1 MMKKMLYTIG
11 AALVL
16 LLGAGCEK
24 VIEFKGEVTE
34 PRLTVSGQAEVGE
47 PLTVYVASSLF
58 FLTDERVGAAFTDGL
73 DTLRGQ
79 VRCYVNG
86 AKAPHILTLQ
96 PRKEFASALPYQALD
111 YSPAPGDRIRLE
123 AEFPGF
129 DPVWAETAVPLT
141 PAFEIVSAQWRRM
154 TESQG
159 LSWMAGE
166 EGEEAWY
173 NEVELTLAVTD
184 DASYDKFYFI
194 QPAVEY
200 HSELFGKEEDYF
212 VSYGFS
218 SSDILFREMSGSNA
232 VRMIDE
238 EGNYFS
244 DKLIKGQRRE
254 FTITVSMLPENDG
267 TMRFWIHSAAVNE
280 SLYWFDY
287 SYSQV
292 REGATGLF
300 AEGVTLYSNVN
311 GGYGVFGAAASRWL
325 EVDW

>member
-1 MMKKMLYTIG
+1 MKKILYTIS
-11 AALVL
+11 AALVF

-24 VIEFKGEVTE
+24 VIEFKGEQTE

-58 FLTDERVGAAFTDGL
+58 FLTDEKLGAAFTDGL

-86 AKAPHILTLQ
+86 AKEPHVFTLQ
-96 PRKEFASALPYQALD
+96 PRREFASALPYRALD

-129 DPVWAETAVPLT
+129 DPVWAETVVPRMPL
-141 PAFEIVSAQWRRM
+141 FEIVAAKWHRM
-154 TESQG
+154 SDQELGWTLEEDES
-159 LSWMAGE
+159 
-166 EGEEAWY
+166 Y

-194 QPAVEY
+194 QPVLQYRFEY
-200 HSELFGKEEDYF
+200 YGEEDLYQ
-212 VSYGFS
+212 SYGFS
-218 SSDILFREMSGSNA
+218 SNDILFREMSGSNA
-232 VRMIDE
+232 MRMIDE

-254 FTITVSMLPENDG
+254 FTITVSMLPPKDE
-267 TMRFWIHSAAVNE
+267 TKHLWIHAAAVNE
-280 SLYWFDY
+280 SLYWYDY
-287 SYSQV
+287 SYSQLQ
-292 REGATGLF
+292 EGTTGLF
-300 AEGVTLYSNVN
+300 SEGVTLYSNVN
-311 GGYGVFGAAASRWL
+311 GGYGAFGAAASRWM

>member
-1 MMKKMLYTIG
+1 MKQLFYTIC
-11 AALVL
+11 AALML

-58 FLTDERVGAAFTDGL
+58 FLTDERVGQAFIDGL

-86 AKAPHILTLQ
+86 AKTPHEFTLQ
-96 PRKEFASALPYQALD
+96 PRREYASALPYCALD
-111 YSPAPGDRIRLE
+111 YAPAAGDRIRVE

-129 DPVWAETAVPLT
+129 DPVWVETVVPRM
-141 PAFEIVSAQWRRM
+141 PAIEIVSAKWRRM
-154 TESQG
+154 SDEELGWTPEEEES
-159 LSWMAGE
+159 
-166 EGEEAWY
+166 Y

-194 QPAVEY
+194 QPVLQYRFEY
-200 HSELFGKEEDYF
+200 YEEEDLF
-212 VSYGFS
+212 QSYAFS
-218 SSDILFREMSGSNA
+218 SNDILFRELGGGSNA
-232 VRMIDE
+232 LRMMDE

-254 FTITVSMLPENDG
+254 FTITVSMLPAKDES
-267 TMRFWIHSAAVNE
+267 MHFWIHFAAVNE

-287 SYSQV
+287 SYSQA
-292 REGATGLF
+292 RDGATGLF

-311 GGYGVFGAAASRWL
+311 GGYGVFGAAASRWM

>member
-1 MMKKMLYTIG
+1 MMRKIFYTIG

-24 VIEFKGEVTE
+24 VIEFDGEVTE

-58 FLTDERVGAAFTDGL
+58 FLTDEKLGAAFTDGL

-86 AKAPHILTLQ
+86 AKEPHVFALQ
-96 PRKEFASALPYQALD
+96 PRKEFASALPYCALD

-129 DPVWAETAVPLT
+129 EPVWAETVVPRT
-141 PAFEIVSAQWRRM
+141 PAFEIVAAKWRKM
-154 TESQG
+154 TEMQG
-159 LSWMAGE
+159 LGWLTGE
-166 EGEEAWY
+166 TDEEEYWY

-184 DASYDKFYFI
+184 DASYDKYYFI
-194 QPAVEY
+194 QPAIQY
-200 HSELFGKEEDYF
+200 HSEFFGEEDYF
-212 VSYGFS
+212 VIYGFS
-218 SSDILFREMSGSNA
+218 SNDILFREMSGNNA
-232 VRMIDE
+232 MRMIDE

-254 FTITVSMLPENDG
+254 FTITVSMLPERDES
-267 TMRFWIHSAAVNE
+267 MRFWIHSAAVNE
-280 SLYWFDY
+280 SLYWYDY

-292 REGATGLF
+292 HEGATGLF
-300 AEGVTLYSNVN
+300 AEGVTLYSNIN
-311 GGYGVFGAAASRWL
+311 GGYGVFGGAASCWL

>member
-24 VIEFKGEVTE
+24 VIEFEGEVTE

-58 FLTDERVGAAFTDGL
+58 FLTDERAGAAFMDGL

-86 AKAPHILTLQ
+86 AKTPHVLALQ
-96 PRKEFASALPYQALD
+96 PRKEYASALPYCALD

-129 DPVWAETAVPLT
+129 DPVWAETVVPLA
-141 PAFEIVSAQWRRM
+141 PAFEIVSAKWHRM
-154 TESQG
+154 SDQEVGWTTD
-159 LSWMAGE
+159 
-166 EGEEAWY
+166 EAY
-173 NEVELTLAVTD
+173 YEVELTLAVTD
-184 DASYDKFYFI
+184 DASFDKFYFI
-194 QPAVEY
+194 QPVLQYHFEY
-200 HSELFGKEEDYF
+200 YGEEDLLQ
-212 VSYGFS
+212 SYGFS
-218 SSDILFREMSGSNA
+218 SNDILFREMSGSNA
-232 VRMIDE
+232 MRMIDE

-254 FTITVSMLPENDG
+254 FTITVSLLPEKDES
-267 TMRFWIHSAAVNE
+267 MHLWAHAAAVTE

-287 SYSQV
+287 SYTQL
-292 REGATGLF
+292 RDGGTGLF

-311 GGYGVFGAAASRWL
+311 GGYGVFGAAASCWL